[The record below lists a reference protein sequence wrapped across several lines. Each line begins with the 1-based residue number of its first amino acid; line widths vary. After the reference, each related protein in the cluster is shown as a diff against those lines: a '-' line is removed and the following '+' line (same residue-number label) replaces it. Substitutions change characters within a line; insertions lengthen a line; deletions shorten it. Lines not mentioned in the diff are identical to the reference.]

1 MAKFAVALSR
11 ATALIEERFP
21 LRCTDPV
28 TGDPVVVY
36 PEREDDEH
44 EEYDEETT
52 FTSSHPDN
60 GWYTYDIKRYRIP
73 DPDGQEIGFMELIGE
88 GSSYSVT
95 LSIRRAKP
103 FNRAYNAYWTCV
115 SAFFEEVQ
123 QVLRREDAARR
134 QAALP
139 KDTPRLQAPTV
150 PAALPPVAAD
160 QRREFQMTF
169 YGTPAEFG
177 AIVAFFAQRQ
187 APRYGGE
194 LFQVRSPLTPDAALV
209 QIWVYD
215 LAVARGCVGAIVA
228 QRLPN
233 SQARL
238 FVLTDEAHFAALT
251 PVWELLRTELE
262 QQGWIDPIQREE
274 EAESVAALP
283 PPHQNPASDS
293 AEPRRPKNP
302 NSGKYARD
310 YEGRRQAVAKYR
322 DAHRSG
328 KIGVNKDTWAST
340 HLGIS
345 GRTLLNWEH
354 EFPEES

>member
-1 MAKFAVALSR
+1 MAKYAVALSR
-11 ATALIEERFP
+11 AATLIEGRFP
-21 LRCTDPV
+21 LRCSDPA

-52 FTSSHPDN
+52 FTSNHPDN
-60 GWYTYDIKRYRIP
+60 GWYTYDIKRYHIP
-73 DPDGQEIGFMELIGE
+73 DPDGQEIGVIELIGE
-88 GSSYSVT
+88 SSSYSVT
-95 LSIRRAKP
+95 LLIRRTKP

-123 QVLRREDAARR
+123 QILQQEEAARR

-139 KDTPRLQAPTV
+139 KDTSRLQAPTL

-160 QRREFQMTF
+160 QRREFQVTF

-177 AIVAFFAQRQ
+177 AIAGFFAQRQ

-194 LFQVRSPLTPDAALV
+194 LFQVRLPLTPDAALV

-215 LAVARGCVGAIVA
+215 LVVARGCVGCIVA
-228 QRLPN
+228 QRLP
-233 SQARL
+233 SGQARL
-238 FVLTDEAHFAALT
+238 FVLTDEAHFAALIS
-251 PVWELLRTELE
+251 VWELLRAELE
-262 QQGWIDPIQREE
+262 QQGWIDPIQREP
-274 EAESVAALP
+274 EAEPVADLP
-283 PPHQNPASDS
+283 APHHNQASDS
-293 AEPRRPKNP
+293 AELRRPKNP
-302 NSGKYARD
+302 NSGKYART

-328 KIGVNKDTWAST
+328 QIGVNKDTWASI

-354 EFPEES
+354 EFPDES

>member
-1 MAKFAVALSR
+1 MAKFAVAFTR
-11 ATALIEERFP
+11 AAALIEGCFP
-21 LRCTDPV
+21 LRCTDPA
-28 TGDPVVVY
+28 TDDPVVVY
-36 PEREDDEH
+36 PEREADYH

-60 GWYTYDIKRYRIP
+60 GWYAYDIKRYHIP
-73 DPDGQEIGFMELIGE
+73 DPDGQEIGFIELIGE
-88 GSSYSVT
+88 GSSFSVT
-95 LSIRRAKP
+95 LSIRRTKP

-123 QVLRREDAARR
+123 QILQQEEAARR
-134 QAALP
+134 PAALP
-139 KDTPRLQAPTV
+139 KVTPRLQAPTL

-160 QRREFQMTF
+160 QRREFQETF

-177 AIVAFFAQRQ
+177 AIVGFFAQRQ
-187 APRYGGE
+187 AHRYGGE
-194 LFQVRSPLTPDAALV
+194 LFQLRLPLPLDAPLV

-215 LAVARGCVGAIVA
+215 LVVARGCVGSIVA

-262 QQGWIDPIQREE
+262 QQGWIDPIEPE
-274 EAESVAALP
+274 PEAEPVAALP
-283 PPHQNPASDS
+283 PHQNQASDG
-293 AEPRRPKNP
+293 AEPSRPKNP

-310 YEGRRQAVAKYR
+310 YEGRRQAVARYR

-328 KIGVNKDTWAST
+328 QIGVNKDTWASI

-354 EFPEES
+354 EFPEQS